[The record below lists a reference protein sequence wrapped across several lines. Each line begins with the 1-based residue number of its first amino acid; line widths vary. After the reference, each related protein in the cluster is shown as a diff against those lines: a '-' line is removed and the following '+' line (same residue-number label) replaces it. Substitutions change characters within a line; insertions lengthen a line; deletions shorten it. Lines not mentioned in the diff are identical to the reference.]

1 MPVVPEFAVVDAGIL
16 RTPHPDA
23 NRYALVPITSS
34 RTYAKKEKLVSDRK
48 WSEVFF
54 DQLSI
59 HFDGW
64 KFYEAWRDIEKHYG
78 ADRTIV
84 TFDPQFPCGPEG
96 GHTIGYVAFRRVL
109 YNMVKK
115 YTYQWKSDISEHE
128 NESKILAKIV
138 NMK

>member
-1 MPVVPEFAVVDAGIL
+1 MPVA
-16 RTPHPDA
+16 
-23 NRYALVPITSS
+23 
-34 RTYAKKEKLVSDRK
+34 K
-48 WSEVFF
+48 WSDVYFELLFR
-54 DQLSI
+54 
-59 HFDGW
+59 HFYGW
-64 KFYEAWRDIEKHYG
+64 IFYEAWGDIEYHFG
-78 ADRTIV
+78 DDRTIV
-84 TFDPQFPCGPEG
+84 QFDPKIPCGPEG